1 MIYVIYAF
9 AGIFVALGGAMF
21 YVFYR
26 ERHFGMFLMG
36 LTYAI
41 SGLMALAVANW
52 WPLIAGFVLVWM
64 LRMLGLEMGPE
75 EIAGPPSKGDG
86 MDRASGAADAA
97 NDAGE
102 KQK

>member
-36 LTYAI
+36 LTYTI
-41 SGLMALAVANW
+41 SGLMGFAVAHW

-64 LRMLGLEMGPE
+64 LRMLGLEMGPNE
-75 EIAGPPSKGDG
+75 VGGPPPKGDVG
-86 MDRASGAADAA
+86 RESGAPDTA